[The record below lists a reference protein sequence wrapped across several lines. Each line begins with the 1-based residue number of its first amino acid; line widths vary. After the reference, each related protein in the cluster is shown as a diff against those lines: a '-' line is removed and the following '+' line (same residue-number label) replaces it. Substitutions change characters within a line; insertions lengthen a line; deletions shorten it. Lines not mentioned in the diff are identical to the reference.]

1 MTPSLDQA
9 IHAATHEKWLS
20 YWKRCRI
27 QSIWHKFPDYSDE
40 YNPLWIRWREIPE
53 GEDVTVKHPEIEI
66 QQMETPLNTEC
77 YRALM
82 KSLPKGSDWGTKE
95 AIDKATQ
102 YYHENQ
108 LKKEKEFEEFVEY
121 KKNGNLKIETIDETK
136 PISWESIRD
145 ASTEELFQTK
155 LEIFESPPV
164 QESENKEYRSNIRN
178 SASIIEAMY
187 CYYLI
192 VNDIKESLVGTTIN
206 PDQIVILFTGWTS
219 SKSGDPDYYT
229 GGPYL
234 SNEAANFLVEQNTK
248 AVAIDF
254 PIDKHPPTPKST
266 IKDFPVHRILLGAEI
281 PIIENL
287 INLHL
292 LVGKEFTL
300 SALPLKLKGGDGSAT
315 RAVAFIN
322 SKF

>member
-1 MTPSLDQA
+1 MNNNIIDLTLTLGSDQITPVPGLIEVQTSPLQ
-9 IHAATHEKWLS
+9 THETHARSNTKLTLPTHIGTHVDAPYHFIES
-20 YWKRCRI
+20 
-27 QSIWHKFPDYSDE
+27 
-40 YNPLWIRWREIPE
+40 
-53 GEDVTVKHPEIEI
+53 GETLEN
-66 QQMETPLNTEC
+66 MPLNKFIGPGLLLDL
-77 YRALM
+77 RKL
-82 KSLPKGSDWGTKE
+82 SNPKT
-95 AIDKATQ
+95 
-102 YYHENQ
+102 
-108 LKKEKEFEEFVEY
+108 
-121 KKNGNLKIETIDETK
+121 
-136 PISWESIRD
+136 SI
-145 ASTEELFQTK
+145 K
-155 LEIFESPPV
+155 L
-164 QESENKEYRSNIRN
+164 
-178 SASIIEAMY
+178 
-187 CYYLI
+187 
-192 VNDIKESLVGTTIN
+192 NDIKESLGGTTIN
-206 PDQIVILFTGWTS
+206 SDQIVILFTGWTS
-219 SKSGDPDYYT
+219 SKSGAPDYYT